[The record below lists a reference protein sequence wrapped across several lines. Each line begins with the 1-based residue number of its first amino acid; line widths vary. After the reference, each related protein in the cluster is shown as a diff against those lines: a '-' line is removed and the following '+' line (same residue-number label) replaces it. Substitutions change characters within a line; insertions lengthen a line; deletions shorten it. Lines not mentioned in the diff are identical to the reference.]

1 MQNTKSNPP
10 KKKFKK
16 LHIILLTVVLVVFSA
31 IFYCQME
38 IGGGFKKTGTPP
50 TLFEIPKGAGTTSI
64 AEILKEN
71 DIVGNPLLFRV
82 YSRLM
87 GLDSSYQFGSF
98 EVVPHSSYS
107 SIATALRQPTRR
119 TDSIVVTFPEG
130 YNAFQIA
137 QKLEESGLCTAAE
150 FIETLNTQTF
160 DFSFLQNQNNLA
172 LVKNE
177 GFLFPDTYE
186 FFPEYTTEQIINVF
200 FQNFENRVLTTE
212 NLNKME
218 ESGMSV
224 YDVVTFASIIQK
236 EAANTEEMYNVAS
249 VFVNRMNNTSEYPRL
264 ESCTTNDYIN
274 NYIYPQY
281 SGNPPQN
288 ILDAYDTYSRSGLP
302 CAPIANPGVDAIDA
316 ALNPNDTLYYFFV
329 TDITFK
335 HYYGTT
341 YSEHLENIEEAKA
354 VNLTY
359 GRVGL

>member
-1 MQNTKSNPP
+1 MPKNTS
-10 KKKFKK
+10 KKKLKA
-16 LHIILLTVVLVVFSA
+16 LHIVLIAVAVILVSTV
-31 IFYCQME
+31 FYCQME
-38 IGGGFKKTGTPP
+38 IGGSFKKSDAQP
-50 TLFEIPKGAGTTSI
+50 TVFEVPKGAGTSAI
-64 AEILKEN
+64 ADILKEN
-71 DIVGNPLLFRV
+71 NIVGNPLLFRI

-87 GLDSSYQFGSF
+87 GLDASYQFGSF
-98 EVVPHSSYS
+98 EIVPHSSYS
-107 SIATALRQPTRR
+107 SIASALLQPTHR
-119 TDSIVVTFPEG
+119 TDSVVVTFPEG

-137 QKLEESGLCTAAE
+137 EKLEEAGLCTADE
-150 FIETLNTQTF
+150 FIETLNTQSF
-160 DFSFLQNQNNLA
+160 DFSFLQNQNSLE

-186 FFPEYTTEQIINVF
+186 FFPEYTTAQIASVF
-200 FQNFENRVLTTE
+200 FQNFENRVLTAE
-212 NLNKME
+212 NLNKIE
-218 ESGMSV
+218 ESGMSI

-249 VFVNRMNNTSEYPRL
+249 VFVNRMNNTAEYPRL

-281 SGNPPQN
+281 AGKPPQS

-302 CAPIANPGVDAIDA
+302 CAPIANPGLSAIDA
-316 ALNPNDTLYYFFV
+316 ALNPNTTPYYFFV

-341 YSEHLENIEEAKA
+341 YNEHLQNIEEAKA

-359 GRVGL
+359 GKVGL